1 MTKLWI
7 KEQLLSEWFPYWS
20 KEYIREYQ
28 HRLSWRWSDVFVP
41 YTYRQALWLDPKPKK
56 THRTTVRLSDMTK
69 EERANYH
76 KQKSRHYREK
86 RSKYI
91 MELQR
96 TIHQLTQELSKF
108 KTLQ

>member
-7 KEQLLSEWFPYWS
+7 KEQLLSEWFPYNS
-20 KEYIREYQ
+20 KEYKREYQ
-28 HRLSWRWSDVFVP
+28 HRLAWRWSDVFVP
-41 YTYRQALWLDPKPKK
+41 YTYRQVLWLESKPKK
-56 THRTTVRLSDMTK
+56 SHRTTVRLSDMTK

-76 KQKSRHYREK
+76 KEKSRHYRLK

-108 KTLQ
+108 KTL

>member
-1 MTKLWI
+1 
-7 KEQLLSEWFPYWS
+7 
-20 KEYIREYQ
+20 
-28 HRLSWRWSDVFVP
+28 
-41 YTYRQALWLDPKPKK
+41 
-56 THRTTVRLSDMTK
+56 MTK

-76 KQKSRHYREK
+76 KEKSRHYRLK

-108 KTLQ
+108 KTL